1 MLVNGI
7 LPIAT
12 ATMAVN
18 PAAGP
23 LTLKEDPLRRP
34 TTMPP
39 TTPAIM
45 PAKSGALEARAT
57 PRHRGRATR
66 KTTID
71 AGISAAA
78 LRNNLFMETMVLNNK
93 TPE

>member
-1 MLVNGI
+1 
-7 LPIAT
+7 
-12 ATMAVN
+12 MAVR

-23 LTLKEDPLRRP
+23 LTLKEEPLSEP

-39 TTPAIM
+39 TTPAII
-45 PAKSGALEARAT
+45 PEKSGALDARAM

-78 LRNNLFMETMVLNNK
+78 FRNNLFIWNMIK
-93 TPE
+93 Y

>member
-1 MLVNGI
+1 
-7 LPIAT
+7 
-12 ATMAVN
+12 
-18 PAAGP
+18 
-23 LTLKEDPLRRP
+23 
-34 TTMPP
+34 MPP

-78 LRNNLFMETMVLNNK
+78 LRNNLFMETIVLNNK
-93 TPE
+93 TPEEDQDDPLKGVNQALGGGL